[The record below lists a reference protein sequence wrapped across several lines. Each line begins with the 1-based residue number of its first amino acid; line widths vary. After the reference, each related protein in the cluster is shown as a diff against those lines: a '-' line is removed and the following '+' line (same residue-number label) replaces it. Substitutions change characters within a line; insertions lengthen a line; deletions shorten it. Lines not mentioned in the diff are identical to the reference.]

1 MNDIQNHY
9 LTSNTK
15 KEEKTNYGND
25 NMKSNNTNKEDENKK
40 IWENVVLPNSTNM
53 NYNNNNKTQINFNKG
68 EWMNCSGVNTSFDNG
83 AENGNIYF
91 GNANQNV
98 NKEGMA
104 VNNMAKIPLPNNN
117 NKTEINSN
125 NNFIP
130 PNSININNTQYNKNQ
145 LCVNKNEIN
154 KYKLSQIGLKN
165 KPFPILP
172 SPSIQINKSFSA
184 SFTPRNQISNQKND
198 NKNIDYDMLHANNS
212 SNKKPQPLDF
222 LEPIQNDYA
231 MIQYKTTTPLFS
243 PNLNII
249 HKRNN
254 VNTTYKAEPFRN
266 FNMDTKMYFSKYMQR
281 DDITPSQNSSAF
293 LNDTFNLDTT
303 FFINALTSE
312 NVDPQNQ
319 QNQQQPIPLNY
330 SQRQPSNVY
339 QIPQGQSQVYNNNE
353 LNKNNNHYM
362 FHSKPNDAVLNK
374 KRIRNSPFNNLNIS
388 TLNTI
393 QSPHNDGF
401 IPPKNPRNYGYKST
415 KNIMT
420 NPQKQAVSPNVN
432 VNFNNQTLLNTSN
445 WKRFMNHNQSEPST
459 PDYKGNNYFD
469 QVDLAFEEF
478 DEYNNHSPIIDPN
491 KKFFNQTSNSILNV
505 DNSMLLE
512 QNDVINKNQSVREF
526 ETSMYDKEIKPYK
539 SKIIIC
545 EKEGKTSVT
554 AMVSSDHLKGNK
566 NIPIVNTNENET
578 HKDLRSNSFK
588 HNNQG
593 EANEFNQQLTEH
605 NGNNIEQPYSNVK
618 TNENEVISTFD
629 DGTHN
634 QRSKIYS
641 QSVEKEINN
650 DDRLSQNINKFTT
663 KKEDLNY
670 NITNGKKKNTKKQGT
685 ATKKRKMSKKKE
697 EKKKEENYK
706 PEINEVTNNE
716 NHE

>member
-15 KEEKTNYGND
+15 KEEKTNDGND
-25 NMKSNNTNKEDENKK
+25 NMKNNSANKEDENKK

-53 NYNNNNKTQINFNKG
+53 YYNNNTQINFNKG
-68 EWMNCSGVNTSFDNG
+68 GWNGDGNTSFDNG
-83 AENGNIYF
+83 VEDCNIYF

-98 NKEGMA
+98 NKDGMTM
-104 VNNMAKIPLPNNN
+104 NNMAKIPLPNNN
-117 NKTEINSN
+117 KTGMNLN

-145 LCVNKNEIN
+145 LCVKKNEMN
-154 KYKLSQIGLKN
+154 KQKISQIGLKN

-172 SPSIQINKSFSA
+172 SPCVQINKSFSA

-198 NKNIDYDMLHANNS
+198 NNNIDYDMLHANNS

-249 HKRNN
+249 NKGNN

-266 FNMDTKMYFSKYMQR
+266 FNIDNKMHFSKYMQR
-281 DDITPSQNSSAF
+281 GDITPSQNSSAF

-319 QNQQQPIPLNY
+319 QNQQQPISLNY
-330 SQRQPSNVY
+330 SQRQQSNVY
-339 QIPQGQSQVYNNNE
+339 QIPQGESQVYNNDE

-374 KRIRNSPFNNLNIS
+374 KRIRNSPLNNLNIS
-388 TLNTI
+388 TLNAI

-420 NPQKQAVSPNVN
+420 NPQKQTISPNIN

-491 KKFFNQTSNSILNV
+491 KKLFNQTSNSILNV

-554 AMVSSDHLKGNK
+554 AMVSNDHLNGNK
-566 NIPIVNTNENET
+566 NIPKVNTNENET

-593 EANEFNQQLTEH
+593 EANELNQQSTEH
-605 NGNNIEQPYSNVK
+605 NGNNVEQPYSNVK

-650 DDRLSQNINKFTT
+650 DDKLSQNVNKFTT

-670 NITNGKKKNTKKQGT
+670 NNTNGKKKNTKKQGT

-697 EKKKEENYK
+697 EKKKEDNNK
-706 PEINEVTNNE
+706 PEINEVNNNE
-716 NHE
+716 NHG

>member
-1 MNDIQNHY
+1 
-9 LTSNTK
+9 
-15 KEEKTNYGND
+15 
-25 NMKSNNTNKEDENKK
+25 MKSNNTNKEDENKK

-697 EKKKEENYK
+697 EKKKEDNYK

-716 NHE
+716 NHA

>member
-15 KEEKTNYGND
+15 KVEKTNDGNS
-25 NMKSNNTNKEDENKK
+25 NVKNNNTNKEDENKK
-40 IWENVVLPNSTNM
+40 LWENVGLPNSTNT
-53 NYNNNNKTQINFNKG
+53 NYNNTQINFNKG
-68 EWMNCSGVNTSFDNG
+68 GWIGDGNTSFDNG
-83 AENGNIYF
+83 AEDCNIYF

-98 NKEGMA
+98 NKDGMA
-104 VNNMAKIPLPNNN
+104 MNNMAKIPLPNNN
-117 NKTEINSN
+117 KTGMNLN

-130 PNSININNTQYNKNQ
+130 PNSININNTQYNKHQ

-154 KYKLSQIGLKN
+154 KQKISQIGLKN

-172 SPSIQINKSFSA
+172 SPSVQINKSFSA

-198 NKNIDYDMLHANNS
+198 NKNIDYDVLHANNS

-249 HKRNN
+249 NKGNN

-266 FNMDTKMYFSKYMQR
+266 FNIDNKMHFNKYMQR
-281 DDITPSQNSSAF
+281 GDITPSQNSSAF

-330 SQRQPSNVY
+330 TQRQPSNVY
-339 QIPQGQSQVYNNNE
+339 QIPQGQSQVYNNDE
-353 LNKNNNHYM
+353 LNKNNHHYM

-374 KRIRNSPFNNLNIS
+374 KRIRNSPLNNLNIS
-388 TLNTI
+388 TLNAI

-420 NPQKQAVSPNVN
+420 NPQKQTISPNVN

-512 QNDVINKNQSVREF
+512 QNDAINKNQSVREF

-554 AMVSSDHLKGNK
+554 AMVSNDHLKGNK
-566 NIPIVNTNENET
+566 NIQKVNTNENET

-593 EANEFNQQLTEH
+593 EANEFNQQSIEH
-605 NGNNIEQPYSNVK
+605 NGHNVEQPYSNVK

-650 DDRLSQNINKFTT
+650 DDKLSQNVNKFTT

-670 NITNGKKKNTKKQGT
+670 NKTNGKKKNTKKQGT

-697 EKKKEENYK
+697 EKKKEDDYK
-706 PEINEVTNNE
+706 PEINEVNNNE
-716 NHE
+716 NHG

>member
-1 MNDIQNHY
+1 
-9 LTSNTK
+9 
-15 KEEKTNYGND
+15 
-25 NMKSNNTNKEDENKK
+25 MKSNNTNKEDENKK

-716 NHE
+716 NHA

>member
-716 NHE
+716 NHA